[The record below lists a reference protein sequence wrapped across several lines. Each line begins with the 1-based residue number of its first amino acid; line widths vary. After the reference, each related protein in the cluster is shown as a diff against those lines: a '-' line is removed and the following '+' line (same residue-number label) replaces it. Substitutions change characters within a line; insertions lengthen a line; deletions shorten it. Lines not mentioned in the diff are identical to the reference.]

1 MNFVKR
7 IVAFAI
13 WVTAIGITMLLVD
26 EFTAGSGQVVL
37 GVSALAIAASS
48 LGLIFARFEFAAKN
62 YISCAFGLVM
72 WIAGVW
78 LLATTEIGYWSARV
92 NAQAAKHDVETLASK
107 GRSKVIEQA
116 QTQLSSFETAR
127 SPKIVAAEMKAL
139 LAKPMTRAGETLGD
153 LTASCTEVPD
163 NLTRDCSA
171 YKLLDVELARG
182 EAAASLKQMVWD
194 TGTVLQP
201 NKSSLDVT
209 AAAGWFRNKFGGELE
224 NWRDTLMLS
233 AVLLLMLCRDGA
245 LFIAFAPKKQPLA
258 VEVARLPTVYATPAP
273 IPVASTPQRTAIA
286 APTPIQ
292 EMAEE
297 PEAAKIADVEPKRVQ
312 VEKASTLEEPISIT
326 EAQDNVAFFPQGPC
340 KNARANVED
349 KRLDLK
355 NPLEVARFVTDKL
368 EDAVYDFAEV
378 RAAMERAC
386 VQSGWTKKKGAHSFI
401 GRVVASQCMKELGF
415 TTTRDG
421 KTVTWR
427 DGKEVRNP
435 TQLIVNRSGHAMH
448 HAIVSA
454 QFAGTAGRASGKTS
468 ALPAPRRVDY
478 TRAFA

>member
-7 IVAFAI
+7 VVAFAI

-258 VEVARLPTVYATPAP
+258 VAVARLPTVYAAP

-286 APTPIQ
+286 APTPLQ
-292 EMAEE
+292 EVAEE
-297 PEAAKIADVEPKRVQ
+297 PEAVTLRETPAVEEPEKPKRI
-312 VEKASTLEEPISIT
+312 EEKKASTPAVT
-326 EAQDNVAFFPQGPC
+326 EAQDNVAPFQLGLC
-340 KNARANVED
+340 QNTAKASVEGRFLGRD
-349 KRLDLK
+349 DAKAIVKKITDE
-355 NPLEVARFVTDKL
+355 LE
-368 EDAVYDFAEV
+368 ENIYDFAVV
-378 RAAMERAC
+378 RKAIERECARA
-386 VQSGWTKKKGAHSFI
+386 GWQKRPDAESYVGK
-401 GRVVASQCMKELGF
+401 VLASQLLHELGYY
-415 TTTRDG
+415 TLRDG
-421 KTVTWR
+421 KTKVWR
-427 DGKEVRNP
+427 GGKLVNNP
-435 TQLIVNRSGHAMH
+435 TQLVIQRGRQVHKVIENALPG
-448 HAIVSA
+448 
-454 QFAGTAGRASGKTS
+454 GRASGITS
-468 ALPAPRRVDY
+468 ARPESRGTDFN
-478 TRAFA
+478 RAFA

>member
-7 IVAFAI
+7 VVAFAI

-258 VEVARLPTVYATPAP
+258 VEVARLPTVYAAP

-286 APTPIQ
+286 APTPP
-292 EMAEE
+292 EEVKNVSEAVTLRDVDE
-297 PEAAKIADVEPKRVQ
+297 PEKPKAAPEKLGVE
-312 VEKASTLEEPISIT
+312 
-326 EAQDNVAFFPQGPC
+326 EATNVIRPPFSKSA
-340 KNARANVED
+340 AAESV
-349 KRLDLK
+349 
-355 NPLEVARFVTDKL
+355 EVAALPKLKTALAVIEFVTSQMP
-368 EDAVYDFAEV
+368 EGIYDFADV
-378 RAAMERAC
+378 RAEMERVCARA
-386 VQSGWTKKKGAHSFI
+386 GWKKKPGAESFI
-401 GRVVASQCMKELGF
+401 GKAYASRLMSQELGF
-415 TTTRDG
+415 
-421 KTVTWR
+421 VTWR
-427 DGKEVRNP
+427 DGKLASNP
-435 TQLIVNRSGHAMH
+435 TWLTIERGRNVQKVIEKALPG
-448 HAIVSA
+448 
-454 QFAGTAGRASGKTS
+454 GRASGITL
-468 ALPAPRRVDY
+468 ANPASRKGSFE
-478 TRAFA
+478 RAFA